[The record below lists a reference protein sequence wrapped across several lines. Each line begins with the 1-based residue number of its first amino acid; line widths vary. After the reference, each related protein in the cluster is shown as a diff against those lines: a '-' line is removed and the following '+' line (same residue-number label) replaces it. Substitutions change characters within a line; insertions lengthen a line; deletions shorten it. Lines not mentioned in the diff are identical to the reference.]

1 MRLSQV
7 RGVRTSFLMLL
18 FGALLVGCVPQAA
31 TPATPGSLPQT
42 VQIRYDGPRETLAV
56 IDTTNIRLSGSPL
69 KERFL
74 AILTEELIVHPYF
87 KDRFSLVERVKLD
100 QVLKEQRLSAAGLSP
115 TDAPRIGK
123 LLGARYLLLASV
135 VNAKTSR
142 RSTGALGVRIDEIQG
157 TVEVALSL
165 VDSENGRVLAR
176 VLVSQS
182 DTRVARVS
190 TGLAGVNLDPSE
202 ELVSDLL
209 RKSVKEALEKMLIQ
223 LGS

>member
-1 MRLSQV
+1 MGASLRSV
-7 RGVRTSFLMLL
+7 KTSFLMLL

-31 TPATPGSLPQT
+31 TPATPGSPPQT

-69 KERFL
+69 RERFL
-74 AILTEELIVHPYF
+74 AILTEELIIHPYF
-87 KDRFSLVERVKLD
+87 KDRFSLVERAQLD

-123 LLGARYLLLASV
+123 LLGAQYLLLASV

-142 RSTGALGVRIDEIQG
+142 RSTGALGVRVDEIQG
-157 TVEVALSL
+157 IVEVALSL
-165 VDSENGRVLAR
+165 VESENGRVLAR

-182 DTRVARVS
+182 DTRTARVS
-190 TGLAGVNLDPSE
+190 IGLGGVNLDPSE

-209 RKSVKEALEKMLIQ
+209 RKAVKEALEKMLIQ
-223 LGS
+223 LVS

>member
-1 MRLSQV
+1 
-7 RGVRTSFLMLL
+7 MLL

-31 TPATPGSLPQT
+31 TPATPGSPPQT
-42 VQIRYDGPRETLAV
+42 VQRYDGPRETLAV

-123 LLGARYLLLASV
+123 LLGAQYLLLASV

-142 RSTGALGVRIDEIQG
+142 RSTGALGIRIDEIQG

-190 TGLAGVNLDPSE
+190 TGLTGVNLDPSE

-209 RKSVKEALEKMLIQ
+209 RKAVKEALEKMLIQ

>member
-7 RGVRTSFLMLL
+7 RGGRTSFLMLL

-31 TPATPGSLPQT
+31 TPTTPGSLPQT

-56 IDTTNIRLSGSPL
+56 IDTTNLGFPL
-69 KERFL
+69 KVRERFL

-87 KDRFSLVERVKLD
+87 KDRFSLVERAKLD

-123 LLGARYLLLASV
+123 LLGAQYLLFASV

-142 RSTGALGVRIDEIQG
+142 RSTGALIVRIDEIQG

-165 VDSENGRVLAR
+165 IDSENGRVLAR
-176 VLVSQS
+176 TLVSQS

-190 TGLAGVNLDPSE
+190 TGLVGVNLDPSE

-209 RKSVKEALEKMLIQ
+209 RKAVKEALEKMLIQ